1 MFKLFYGTFT
11 ARDHLNSMHGTLK
24 HFLVFVGNSYSPEK
38 KLPGC
43 ILGQLHED
51 EHDLASPVR
60 HVINISAYCS
70 LDLAYKS
77 CFCAYLF
84 IIRPLSY

>member
-38 KLPGC
+38 NF
-43 ILGQLHED
+43 
-51 EHDLASPVR
+51 PV
-60 HVINISAYCS
+60 VFWVSSMKMNMI
-70 LDLAYKS
+70 
-77 CFCAYLF
+77 
-84 IIRPLSY
+84 